1 MIEVSSFSKKYPHS
15 QDFAVDNVNMKIADG
30 TVTGLIGLN
39 GSGKTTLIKA
49 ICGFH
54 FATEGVITVSA
65 DNAGKKELKN
75 LNEDGVAGKQND
87 LNIRKI
93 GYVPENPCLPSD
105 MTVSDFLLFSGKSHG
120 LDDKELEENFHKV
133 LCQCS
138 LENLVHKKIK
148 LLSKGQKQRVSF
160 AQALIFNPQNLI
172 LDEPFS
178 GLDPAQ
184 IIQFRKL
191 IKELSAE
198 KAILISTHILSEI
211 ASLCSCLYILSD
223 GKIACSGSE
232 REILEKENCD
242 SLESAFLKLST
253 KLTV

>member
-1 MIEVSSFSKKYPHS
+1 MIEVVSFSKKYPHAKS
-15 QDFAVDNVNMKIADG
+15 FAVENVNMKIADG
-30 TVTGLIGLN
+30 TVTGLIGPN

-54 FATEGVITVSA
+54 FATEGKITVSS
-65 DNAGKKELKN
+65 DSSDFFSDFSNIKEN
-75 LNEDGVAGKQND
+75 LSIQED
-87 LNIRKI
+87 LNIGKI
-93 GYVPENPCLPSD
+93 GYVPENPCLPFD
-105 MTVSDFLLFSGKSHG
+105 MSVSEFLLFAGKSHG
-120 LDDKELEENFHKV
+120 VLEKELDICFQTVVK
-133 LCQCS
+133 QCS

-148 LLSKGQKQRVSF
+148 YLSKGQKQRVSF

-184 IIQFRKL
+184 IIQMREL
-191 IKELSAE
+191 IKKLSCE

-223 GKIACSGSE
+223 GKIVGFGSE
-232 REILEKENCD
+232 HEILEKENCD
-242 SLESAFLKLST
+242 SLESAFIKLSSKT
-253 KLTV
+253 II